1 MFRRHELV
9 GDSVLLIEPED
20 AADFFG
26 FDAQEDIVRL
36 MRGVLRLRDMA
47 GSDE

>member
-1 MFRRHELV
+1 M
-9 GDSVLLIEPED
+9 LLIEPED

-47 GSDE
+47 GSDDE